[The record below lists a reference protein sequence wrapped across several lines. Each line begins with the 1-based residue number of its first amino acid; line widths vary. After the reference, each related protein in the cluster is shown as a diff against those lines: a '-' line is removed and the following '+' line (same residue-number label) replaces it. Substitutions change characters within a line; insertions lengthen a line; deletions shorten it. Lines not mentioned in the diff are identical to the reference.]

1 MFPHLGKGDKVVI
14 TTRFYDDPILQE
26 HVNALQSRGIQVR
39 VVGGGDNNNIKERQ
53 GIEDFCFLLHAKKEL
68 IGSTRSTFALW
79 AAVLGQ
85 AENILLYTIKSPAL
99 KFRFGPFIKMFFTG
113 NYTWDLADGKKSLQ
127 MVLLPM
133 DRTRIT

>member
-1 MFPHLGKGDKVVI
+1 MKKGDKVVI

-39 VVGGGDNNNIKERQ
+39 IVGGGLNNTKERQ

-85 AENILLYTIKSPAL
+85 AENIMLYTIKSPAL
-99 KFRFGPFIKMFFTG
+99 TFRFGPFIKMSFTG
-113 NYTWDLADGKKSLQ
+113 NYTWNLADGKKHLQ